1 MSHSLENQQPN
12 KQRLSLRH
20 RLPVR
25 LRHYWKLLIVAIAVC
40 LAIALAFG
48 TSMVR
53 PYITSE
59 LVSET
64 VIVNDI
70 DGEAE
75 LFDENE
81 HTIEITFDQAEY
93 EEMLATFREDGEKEY
108 IRADITI
115 DGTLIEDV
123 GLRLKGNSTL
133 QSLSGNSMG
142 GGMGGSEMPEGMEL
156 PEDVEA
162 TEETTDE
169 TATETTDESAEDTAG
184 TGRMGGGM
192 GGGGMTQLSEEN
204 PEELPWLISF
214 DKYEEGRAYQGMTE
228 VALRPAASG
237 SDVALNEALAL
248 EMTAESGQVTQDYT
262 FTSVTVNGGESAARI
277 VVDTPDTSW
286 ADELGSGVLYKARAS
301 GSLDYVGDDPTE
313 YEDSF
318 KQINGE
324 GAYDLQPVMTL
335 MKFLNESTDEEFAEE
350 LDDYVDTES
359 FAKYLATQEI
369 LSNNDAM
376 DGPGNNYY
384 LWYDTTE
391 KQFTVLSWDLNMALS
406 GMMGGGMGG
415 GMQPNADTTAD
426 TEATDSASTAESTG
440 TEDSEAE
447 VPALPEGMEMPKGME
462 MPADGEMPQGGGG
475 LGGAPGE
482 AGAEGTEGTEGAEG
496 EQGEGGG
503 PGGGSDSSILKE
515 RFLNNEEFYAM
526 YEEAYAE
533 LYEQLIASGY
543 AEDTLAELTTRAEE
557 AGDEGAAT
565 LAESISSSL
574 ASLSETA
581 PEPSAGMGMGRGGG
595 MRPEDETAAESS
607 GAVATTT
614 EDV

>member
-1 MSHSLENQQPN
+1 MSHSLEQPTN
-12 KQRLSLRH
+12 NSSTSLRH

-25 LRHYWKLLIVAIAVC
+25 LRHHWKLLIAAIAVS

-70 DGEAE
+70 DGDAE
-75 LFDENE
+75 LFDATTHSIN
-81 HTIEITFDQAEY
+81 ITFDQAEY
-93 EEMLATFREDGEKEY
+93 EEMLSTFREDGEKEY

-133 QSLSGNSMG
+133 QSLSNNSMG
-142 GGMGGSEMPEGMEL
+142 GG
-156 PEDVEA
+156 
-162 TEETTDE
+162 
-169 TATETTDESAEDTAG
+169 
-184 TGRMGGGM
+184 
-192 GGGGMTQLSEEN
+192 GGGGMTQLSEDN

-214 DKYEEGRAYQGMTE
+214 DEYEEGRAYQGMTE
-228 VALRPAASG
+228 IALRPAASG
-237 SDVALNEALAL
+237 SDVAINEALAL
-248 EMTAESGQVTQDYT
+248 ELTAESGQVTQDYT
-262 FTSVTVNGGESAARI
+262 FTSVTVNGSESAARI
-277 VVDTPDTSW
+277 VVDTPDEQW
-286 ADELGSGVLYKARAS
+286 ADELGSGVLYKARAD
-301 GSLDYVGDDPTE
+301 GSLDYVGDDPTD

-318 KQINGE
+318 KQINAE

-406 GMMGGGMGG
+406 GMMGGGSMAGGTG
-415 GMQPNADTTAD
+415 GMQQD
-426 TEATDSASTAESTG
+426 TEATDTAIEM
-440 TEDSEAE
+440 
-447 VPALPEGMEMPKGME
+447 PALPDGMEMPEMPTNGEMPEPPEGMEIPEGKQMPG
-462 MPADGEMPQGGGG
+462 GEMPD
-475 LGGAPGE
+475 GE
-482 AGAEGTEGTEGAEG
+482 EGEGA
-496 EQGEGGG
+496 G
-503 PGGGSDSSILKE
+503 PGGGSGSGILKE
-515 RFLNNEEFYAM
+515 RFLDNEEFYAM
-526 YEEAYAE
+526 YEQAYAE
-533 LYEQLIASGY
+533 LYEQLIASRY
-543 AEDTLAELTTRAEE
+543 AEETLNELTTRAEE

-565 LAESISSSL
+565 LAESIRSSL

-581 PEPSAGMGMGRGGG
+581 PEPSAGMGMGPGRKTATTAS
-595 MRPEDETAAESS
+595 ETTE
-607 GAVATTT
+607 TT